1 MVADSRQ
8 VIPDWSSA
16 KTCPGKV
23 IFRAEKRNPAYV
35 EPSATKGIIS
45 YTERLMERI
54 RNFCIIAH
62 VDHGKSTLAD
72 RMLQM
77 THTIA
82 DRDMTAQV
90 LDTMDLEREKG
101 VTIKASAVR
110 MIYNAKDGQDYEFN
124 LIDTP
129 GHVDFNYEVSR
140 ALYAC
145 EGAVLVVDATQGIEA
160 QTLANLY
167 LALDANLVIIPVI
180 NKIDLQSADVEG
192 VKRDLKILLG
202 VEDEEIIPIS
212 AKTGFGVE
220 EVLEAIVAKIPAPI
234 RSEDKPLRA
243 LIFDSHYDAYK
254 GVIAYVRVF
263 DGSLTANDKV
273 VMMAT
278 GTKIVPVEIGIF
290 SPNLLPIDKLSAGD
304 VGYIATGLKTVS
316 ECRVGDTIT
325 NAAKPADAPLPGYRK
340 AKPMVFAGV
349 YPVEGEDFPDL
360 KEALEKLQLN
370 DASLTFEPESSEALN
385 FGFRCGFLGL
395 FHMEIIQERIER
407 EYDLDVVFTAPSV
420 EYKVDLTDGSTIMI
434 DSPADLPDEGRIK
447 EIYEPWMSLQIFS
460 PTEYYGVIME
470 MVRKRRGIYI
480 NQEYPAANRVQLN
493 FEIPLSEIIVDFFDL
508 LKSNTHGYAS
518 MDYQFLEYR
527 AGDLVKLQI
536 LLNEE
541 PVDALTAIVHSQDA
555 YHKGQALVSKLKEI
569 IPQQLF
575 TIPIQ
580 AYAEGRVIS
589 RANVKA
595 LRKDVLAK
603 CYGGDI
609 TRKKKLLEKQKRGKK
624 RMKMVGSVEIPQEA
638 FMAILRLEN

>member
-1 MVADSRQ
+1 
-8 VIPDWSSA
+8 
-16 KTCPGKV
+16 
-23 IFRAEKRNPAYV
+23 
-35 EPSATKGIIS
+35 
-45 YTERLMERI
+45 
-54 RNFCIIAH
+54 
-62 VDHGKSTLAD
+62 
-72 RMLQM
+72 MLQV

-234 RSEDKPLRA
+234 QSEDKPLRA
-243 LIFDSHYDAYK
+243 LIFDSHYDSYK

-263 DGSLTANDKV
+263 DGSLTSLDKIA
-273 VMMAT
+273 MMAT

-290 SPNLLPIDKLSAGD
+290 SPNMQPIDKLSAGD

-325 NAAKPADAPLPGYRK
+325 NAAKPADTPLPGYQK

-349 YPVEGEDFPDL
+349 YPVDGEDFPDL
-360 KEALEKLQLN
+360 KDALEKLQLN

-447 EIYEPWMSLQIFS
+447 EIYEPWMSLEIFS

>member
-1 MVADSRQ
+1 
-8 VIPDWSSA
+8 
-16 KTCPGKV
+16 
-23 IFRAEKRNPAYV
+23 
-35 EPSATKGIIS
+35 
-45 YTERLMERI
+45 MERI

-77 THTIA
+77 TNTIA
-82 DRDMTAQV
+82 DRDMTTQV
-90 LDTMDLEREKG
+90 LDSMDLEREKG

-110 MIYNAKDGQDYEFN
+110 MIYNAKNGQDYEFN

-167 LALDANLVIIPVI
+167 LALDANLVVIPVI
-180 NKIDLQSADVEG
+180 NKVDLQSADVEG

-202 VEDEEIIPIS
+202 VEDDEILPIS
-212 AKTGFGVE
+212 AKTGVGVE
-220 EVLEAIVAKIPAPI
+220 EVLEAIAAKIPAPK
-234 RSEDKPLRA
+234 RSEEMPLRA
-243 LIFDSHYDAYK
+243 LIFDSHYDSYK

-273 VMMAT
+273 AMMAT

-290 SPNLLPIDKLSAGD
+290 SPSLIPIAELKAGD
-304 VGYIATGLKTVS
+304 VGYVATGLKTVS

-325 NAAKPADAPLPGYRK
+325 NAAKPAEFPLPGYRHP
-340 AKPMVFAGV
+340 KPMVFAGV
-349 YPVEGEDFPDL
+349 YPVDGEDYANL

-370 DASLTFEPESSEALN
+370 DASLTYEPESSEALN

-407 EYDLDVVFTAPSV
+407 EYDLNVVFTAPSV
-420 EYKVDLTDGSTIMI
+420 EYQVDLSDGTTIII

-447 EIYEPWMSLQIFS
+447 EIYEPWMQLEIFS
-460 PTEYYGVIME
+460 PTDYYGVIME
-470 MVRKRRGIYI
+470 MVRKRRGVYI

-493 FEIPLSEIIVDFFDL
+493 FEIPLSEIIIDFFDL
-508 LKSNTHGYAS
+508 LKSNTRGYAS
-518 MDYQFLEYR
+518 MDYQFLDYR

-569 IPQQLF
+569 IPQQMF

-609 TRKKKLLEKQKRGKK
+609 TRKKKLLEKQKKGKK